1 MSGSGVTYYQEGLK
15 DLLRLLKNLPDTII
29 LIGDHHNF
37 IEYAPDGKEVDKKG
51 CSKSIVSH
59 DIGSSFGQH
68 RTPAG
73 KDIIITFKSRDPG
86 LEQVVEVLRA
96 HMDEPGVG
104 ILELPNEVLIQILQ
118 YDPADSGIFSLST
131 SCRRLHHL
139 ALPIYLAAHG
149 VPDPPALA
157 SGDLVLFSNQL
168 YLLRVLQ
175 TALFIH
181 SLKHISCA
189 FSSLNSRDHR
199 PRRNLFLRDIGAMAG
214 FLSNLKRVDE
224 VTLDFTALNFW
235 VLSQN
240 LGALN
245 AWESTISAL
254 LDVILEKRCTT
265 FKPPIAIKRRSLL
278 SDLGRRIAT
287 TFVRRTEVEQVSAAE
302 EPKPGLRTFN
312 IHSNILL
319 LPPCYGWTMAALRE
333 SPNLTAL
340 SIVCIDIPERNG
352 DDILSNIHAP
362 GLQYF
367 AMDLSCKVTAA
378 ALDQFLARHPCIS
391 TSSFGTRVSLPN
403 GLVPNRRPKAR

>member
-1 MSGSGVTYYQEGLK
+1 
-15 DLLRLLKNLPDTII
+15 
-29 LIGDHHNF
+29 
-37 IEYAPDGKEVDKKG
+37 
-51 CSKSIVSH
+51 
-59 DIGSSFGQH
+59 
-68 RTPAG
+68 
-73 KDIIITFKSRDPG
+73 
-86 LEQVVEVLRA
+86 
-96 HMDEPGVG
+96 MDEPGVG

-149 VPDPPALA
+149 IPDSLALA
-157 SGDLVLFSNQL
+157 SGDLILFYNQL
-168 YLLRVLQ
+168 HLLRVLQ
-175 TALFIH
+175 TALFIR

-189 FSSLNSRDHR
+189 FSLNSAYVQHYSPRDHWLH
-199 PRRNLFLRDIGAMAG
+199 RNLFLRDIRAMAG
-214 FLSNLKRVDE
+214 FLSNLERVDE
-224 VTLDFTALNFW
+224 VTLDFTALDFW
-235 VLSQN
+235 VLSQD
-240 LGALN
+240 LGTLN
-245 AWESTISAL
+245 AWEPTISAL
-254 LDVILEKRCTT
+254 LDVILEKGCTT
-265 FKPPIAIKRRSLL
+265 FKVYGGMFIVHSSQFQRTSSPQPPIAIKRRSLL
-278 SDLGRRIAT
+278 SNLGRRIAT

-302 EPKPGLRTFN
+302 ELKSGLRTFN

-333 SPNLTAL
+333 SPNLISL

-391 TSSFGTRVSLPN
+391 TSSFGTRVSLPS
-403 GLVPNRRPKAR
+403 GLAPNRRPKAR